1 MEYTGPV
8 DPSLG
13 EVCSEPLVIDQSHY
27 ALPPTGQVIVADATP
42 DPVPGVTPGQVT
54 SNDNNFTEWRL
65 LQGLRTNAAF
75 PGRDL
80 DQTLPV
86 NPPPPGWDRRNPI
99 GTLTNAALLLAG
111 NPAEAMA
118 MADLAV
124 TGRMSYEELAAL
136 SLQTPAD
143 VVARLVSDRADP
155 DAAAKVVA
163 RAQKVAWA
171 IRGNPSW
178 RATLRPQL
186 GWIGVSGEDDVPHRP
201 CNVASLRGP
210 QFDIEVPEVPVAGEK
225 TLTVKT
231 RIVIAE
237 DPWPTPTTPMPDTP
251 PNFLPP
257 DDVPAVSP
265 DSDYVFLYMA
275 GDCSRAEEASYMIPA
290 LLAAAQEHG
299 KRASVIAFDM
309 IGWGYSARKAF
320 DGAGNPILF
329 DQAAVFADGQ
339 PVFPRVTYPDNP
351 PALQFVEDFVVALMQ
366 TLSRQPP
373 HLDLTKI
380 IPIGGSLGGNL
391 ALRLGRRTDLKWLT
405 AVCGWSPGSVWP
417 SKVNSPDTG
426 TVAGL
431 AGQAGAEYGAAV
443 GAAIGSV
450 IPGVGTVI
458 GGIVGGIVGGAVG
471 ATGGAIAGPAT
482 DRAAIGQC
490 TTRMNEP
497 EGPGSRRNHFVQV
510 FDQDTTTIDGISLPP
525 PLNIPPQ
532 AEMWYRG
539 GDWQNCKELSICC
552 DRLDRREDYDP
563 TFRRWHWRIS
573 EDQLV
578 YSHQDP
584 DLKTNIPRFQL
595 NTIPMLLGAG
605 EDDNYTYA
613 NIYSNTQYL
622 AQNMPNC
629 PGTSL
634 FLKNTG
640 HSIHNERPKELSRAI
655 FDFLHTL
662 SQINVLP
669 GSLSFG
675 DVAVNVPMTSD
686 IVITN
691 ATPMTLPVTW
701 TLEQGSSDFSV
712 NPPPPVDLAPGQ
724 SVTARVTVTA
734 TGLGPISNQLVIS
747 STFRDWSQ
755 AVPLSATGASI
766 PAELVWADAFG
777 TVIGKRTELIFTQPL
792 GTTSRIVHLR
802 NIGSSPA
809 NITHLGWSQ
818 PDLSLFSSTG
828 ISDGSDGNPATR
840 IQPSEIVTV
849 TIGLR
854 QRNIGTS
861 TLTVQAQGEGAGNNI
876 SVELLADSIIIRPP
890 GP

>member
-1 MEYTGPV
+1 MDYAGPV
-8 DPSLG
+8 DPDPSLG
-13 EVCSEPLVIDQSHY
+13 EVCSDPLVIDQSRY
-27 ALPPTGQVIVADATP
+27 TMPPTGQVIVADETP
-42 DPVPGVTPGQVT
+42 DPAPGVTPGQVT
-54 SNDNNFTEWRL
+54 SNDSNFTEWRL
-65 LQGLRTNAAF
+65 LEGLRTNAAF
-75 PGRDL
+75 PGRDFS
-80 DQTLPV
+80 QPLPV
-86 NPPPPGWDRRNPI
+86 NPPPAGWDQRNPI

-111 NPAEAMA
+111 SNAVEAMA

-143 VVARLVSDRADP
+143 VVARLVLDGADP
-155 DAAAKVVA
+155 DAAAKVVT
-163 RAQKVAWA
+163 RAQNAAWA

-210 QFDIEVPEVPVAGEK
+210 QFDIEVPNVPVVSG
-225 TLTVKT
+225 TRSLTVKT

-237 DPWPTPTTPMPDTP
+237 DPWPTPTTPMTGTP
-251 PNFLPP
+251 PTFLPP

-275 GDCSRAEEASYMIPA
+275 GDCSRAEEGSDMIPA
-290 LLAAAQEHG
+290 LLQAAQEHG

-320 DGAGNPILF
+320 DRLGNPILF

-339 PVFPRVTYPDNP
+339 PVFPLATYPDNP

-373 HLDLTKI
+373 HIDLAKV

-391 ALRLGRRTDLKWLT
+391 ALRLGRRTDLTWLN

-417 SKVNSPDTG
+417 SKATSPD
-426 TVAGL
+426 AGSGA
-431 AGQAGAEYGAAV
+431 AGGAAAGAAA
-443 GAAIGSV
+443 GAAIGST
-450 IPGVGTVI
+450 IPGVGT
-458 GGIVGGIVGGAVG
+458 IVGAIVGAVVGAVG
-471 ATGGAIAGPAT
+471 GGVTAAWL
-482 DRAAIGQC
+482 DRYSVGLC
-490 TTRMNEP
+490 TNRMTEL
-497 EGPGSRRNHFVQV
+497 EGPGTRRDHFVQV
-510 FDQDTTTIDGISLPP
+510 FDQDTSTIDGFSVPP

-539 GDWQNCKELSICC
+539 GDWQNCKDVSICD

-563 TFRRWHWRIS
+563 TFRRWHWRVS
-573 EDQLV
+573 QDQLV
-578 YSHQDP
+578 YSHRDIDP
-584 DLKTNIPRFQL
+584 NTGIPRYQL
-595 NTIPMLLGAG
+595 NTIPMFLAAG
-605 EDDNYTYA
+605 EDDDYNGA
-613 NIYSNTQYL
+613 NICSWTQDL
-622 AQNMPNC
+622 AQKMTNC
-629 PGTSL
+629 PGASL
-634 FLKNTG
+634 FLNNTG

-662 SQINVLP
+662 GEINVLP

-691 ATPMTLPVTW
+691 ATPLTLPVTW
-701 TLEQGSSDFSV
+701 ILEQDGSGFSV
-712 NPPPPVDLAPGQ
+712 NPPPPVDLTPGQ
-724 SVTARVTVTA
+724 SRTARVTVTA
-734 TGLGPISNQLVIS
+734 TGLGPISNQLIIS
-747 STFRDWSQ
+747 STFWDWSQ
-755 AVPLSATGASI
+755 TVPLSATGASI
-766 PAELVWADAFG
+766 PAELVWADAYG
-777 TVIGKRTELIFTQPL
+777 TVIGQRTELIFIQQL
-792 GTTSRIVHLR
+792 GKTSGTVHLR

-809 NITHLGWSQ
+809 DITHLGWSQ
-818 PDLSLFSSTG
+818 PDPSLFSYTG
-828 ISDGSDGNPATR
+828 ISDGSDGKPATR
-840 IQPSEIVTV
+840 IQPSESVTV

-861 TLTVQAQGEGAGNNI
+861 VLTVQAQGEGAGNSM
-876 SVELLADSIIIRPP
+876 SVELLADSTVIRPP
-890 GP
+890 GAGR